1 MTLGCLGSCGV
12 WWGRGCAWEGE
23 RLRGTGQ
30 GQGYNTHRQKL
41 SLGECLMGR
50 EAGGGRSL
58 ISGQTCSSWVRVHWK
73 EHWSWSQETLLL
85 VSYGLG
91 QIMLLT
97 SHTWFL
103 LV

>member
-1 MTLGCLGSCGV
+1 M
-12 WWGRGCAWEGE
+12 
-23 RLRGTGQ
+23 
-30 GQGYNTHRQKL
+30 
-41 SLGECLMGR
+41 LGEGKAEGHRSGSRYTSQTEAQSGR
-50 EAGGGRSL
+50 VFGGEGGEGGKSL
-58 ISGQTCSSWVRVHWK
+58 TSGQTCSSGFGYSGKSTGLGVRK
-73 EHWSWSQETLLL
+73 PCS

>member
-1 MTLGCLGSCGV
+1 MLGKGKAEGAGV
-12 WWGRGCAWEGE
+12 RVK
-23 RLRGTGQ
+23 
-30 GQGYNTHRQKL
+30 GYNTHRQKL
-41 SLGECLMGR
+41 SLGECLWGGR
-50 EAGGGRSL
+50 AGGGKSL
-58 ISGQTCSSWVRVHWK
+58 TSGQTCSSGVWVQWK